1 MSNKTFTDMMDKLM
15 DIPEVEEHIN
25 SLPVQL
31 GLKVLKQRME
41 LNLTQSQVI
50 KLAKY
55 KGIQLTQAQLSRIEN
70 GDTNTSIDVYK
81 RALNVLGGSMKVEVE
96 FDHPP
101 TERELQNI

>member
-1 MSNKTFTDMMDKLM
+1 MMDTLM
-15 DIPEVEEHIN
+15 AVPEVKEHIN

-31 GLKVLKQRME
+31 GLKVLKQRIE
-41 LNLTQSQVI
+41 LNLTQTQVI

-70 GDTNTSIDVYK
+70 GDTNTSIDIYN
-81 RALNVLGGSMKVEVE
+81 RALNILGGSMKVEVE

-101 TERELQNI
+101 TERELLNI

>member
-1 MSNKTFTDMMDKLM
+1 MMDTLM
-15 DIPEVEEHIN
+15 AVPEVKEHIN

-31 GLKVLKQRME
+31 GLKILKQRIE
-41 LNLTQSQVI
+41 LNLTQTQVI

-55 KGIQLTQAQLSRIEN
+55 KEIQLTQAQLSRIEN
-70 GDTNTSIDVYK
+70 GDTNTSIEVYK

-101 TERELQNI
+101 TKRELLNI

>member
-1 MSNKTFTDMMDKLM
+1 MANKTFTDLM
-15 DIPEVEEHIN
+15 DTLMDVPEVEEHIN

-31 GLKVLKQRME
+31 GLKVLKQRIE
-41 LNLTQSQVI
+41 LNLTQTQVI

-70 GDTNTSIDVYK
+70 GDTNTSIEVYK

-101 TERELQNI
+101 TERELLNI

>member
-1 MSNKTFTDMMDKLM
+1 MANKTFTDLM
-15 DIPEVEEHIN
+15 DTLMDVPEVEEHIN

-50 KLAKY
+50 QLAKN

-70 GDTNTSIDVYK
+70 GDTSTSIDVYK
-81 RALNVLGGSMKVEVE
+81 RALNVLGGSMKVNIE

-101 TERELQNI
+101 TERELLNI

>member
-1 MSNKTFTDMMDKLM
+1 MMDTLM
-15 DIPEVEEHIN
+15 AVPEVKEHIN

-41 LNLTQSQVI
+41 LNLTQTQVI

-70 GDTNTSIDVYK
+70 GDTNTSIEVYK
-81 RALNVLGGSMKVEVE
+81 RAINVLGGSMKVEVE
-96 FDHPP
+96 FDYPP
-101 TERELQNI
+101 TERELLNI

>member
-1 MSNKTFTDMMDKLM
+1 MMDTLM
-15 DIPEVEEHIN
+15 AVPEVKEHIN
-25 SLPVQL
+25 SLTVQL
-31 GLKVLKQRME
+31 GLKILKQRIE
-41 LNLTQSQVI
+41 LNLTQTQVI

-70 GDTNTSIDVYK
+70 GDTNTSIEVYK

-101 TERELQNI
+101 TKRELLNI